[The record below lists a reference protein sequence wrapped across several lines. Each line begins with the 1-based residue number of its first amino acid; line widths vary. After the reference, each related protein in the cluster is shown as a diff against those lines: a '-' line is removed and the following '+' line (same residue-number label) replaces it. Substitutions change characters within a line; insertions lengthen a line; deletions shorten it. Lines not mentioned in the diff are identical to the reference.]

1 MTNTDT
7 ASSGHGDSGFSLLEA
22 LVALAI
28 MSAALVPIFQMQ
40 TTLNQ
45 AVARIAVMS
54 NRVSVGANV
63 VSRLSV
69 LNPMLEESGEEWLS
83 GHHFIWESRQLES
96 FTQETSELSVPRT
109 VALFEISYTIE
120 TSEGVLIDERKVKL
134 VGWLDASRQP

>member
-1 MTNTDT
+1 MMITDV
-7 ASSGHGDSGFSLLEA
+7 SGAGSGESGFSLLEA

-45 AVARIAVMS
+45 AVGRISVMS
-54 NRVSVGANV
+54 DRVSVGANV

-69 LNPMLEESGEEWLS
+69 LNPMIEATGEEWLS
-83 GHHFIWESRQLES
+83 GHRFSWESRQLES
-96 FTQETSELSVPRT
+96 FTRATSEFSVPRT

-120 TSEGVLIDERKVKL
+120 TSEGVLIEERKVKL
-134 VGWLDASRQP
+134 IGWRDEGR

>member
-1 MTNTDT
+1 MITDV
-7 ASSGHGDSGFSLLEA
+7 SGAGSGESGFSLLEA

-45 AVARIAVMS
+45 AVGRISVMS
-54 NRVSVGANV
+54 DRVSVGANV

-69 LNPMLEESGEEWLS
+69 LNPMIEATGEEWLS
-83 GHHFIWESRQLES
+83 GHRFSWESRQLES
-96 FTQETSELSVPRT
+96 FTRATSEFSVPRT

-120 TSEGVLIDERKVKL
+120 TSEGVLIEERKVKL
-134 VGWLDASRQP
+134 IGWRDEGR